1 MNRKQF
7 HPLFLP
13 LIAAGIVIT
22 TFGVVLII
30 LGEILGPDGQGLSI
44 SGVRLIVGGA
54 ATLFLAYFAQ
64 YYSKIIRSLSLV
76 KFFIMNFRKKDGVF
90 GR

>member
-22 TFGVVLII
+22 MFGVVLII
-30 LGEILGPDGQGLSI
+30 LGKIVGSDGEGLSI
-44 SGVRLIVGGA
+44 SGMRLLVGGA
-54 ATLFLAYFAQ
+54 ATLFLGYFAQ
-64 YYSKIIRSLSLV
+64 YYSKIIRSLSLL
-76 KFFIMNFRKKDGVF
+76 KFIIFHFRKKDGVF